1 MTHETAIL
9 VDDLV
14 EDLFDNEYIDKH
26 TREYLSPSNQDIKT
40 RSFYLLVKAHKA
52 IKENQNTA
60 RRL

>member
-26 TREYLSPSNQDIKT
+26 AREYLSPSNQDIKT
-40 RSFYLLVKAHKA
+40 PSFYLLVKAHKA
-52 IKENQNTA
+52 IRKTKT